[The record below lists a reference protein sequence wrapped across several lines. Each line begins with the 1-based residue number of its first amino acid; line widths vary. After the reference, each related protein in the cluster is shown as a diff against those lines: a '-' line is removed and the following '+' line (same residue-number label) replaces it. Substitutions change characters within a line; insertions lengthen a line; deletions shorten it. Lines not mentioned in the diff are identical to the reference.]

1 MQPNS
6 KVGFCAADFDEL
18 LAIEYLTS
26 APHAQSTERISISQC
41 CLWFQDVDMFVT
53 ITQHYSSVLSAQP
66 GTFDCLDCGDDVKY

>member
-1 MQPNS
+1 ML
-6 KVGFCAADFDEL
+6 VL
-18 LAIEYLTS
+18 
-26 APHAQSTERISISQC
+26 SISQC